1 MGINMCSKKIR
12 NLILCLSLALSLHAE
27 ENTAQE
33 NTTEE
38 NMIEENT
45 PKDVPILLEEK
56 RTQTLELNEEKKE
69 VAKRVDEKSLL
80 EEIHK
85 KKRQLYMLK
94 GELHEKNESILFQR
108 MAKNKSGFF
117 IGVIL
122 GDIGVSAH
130 SNARSYESFEPLNN
144 IQASPLLYGLRSGYQ
159 KYFANGISALRFYGE
174 YLGGAMKGFKS
185 DSLASYQTASLNIDL
200 LMDKPIDK
208 EKRFALGIFGGV
220 GVGWNGMY
228 QNLKEIKGYS
238 QPNAFGLVLNLG
250 VSMTL
255 NLKHRFELA
264 LKMPPLKETS
274 QTFLYYFKS
283 TNIYYISYN
292 YLL

>member
-1 MGINMCSKKIR
+1 MCSKKIR
-12 NLILCLSLALSLHAE
+12 NLILCFGFILSLHAE
-27 ENTAQE
+27 ESMT
-33 NTTEE
+33 
-38 NMIEENT
+38 EENT
-45 PKDVPILLEEK
+45 PKDAPILLEEK
-56 RTQTLELNEEKKE
+56 RAQTLEFEENKEAKKNI
-69 VAKRVDEKSLL
+69 DEKSLL

-94 GELHEKNESILFQR
+94 GELHEKNESLLFQQ

-130 SNARSYESFEPLNN
+130 SYEKFEPLSN

-228 QNLKEIKGYS
+228 QNLKEVKGYS

>member
-12 NLILCLSLALSLHAE
+12 NFILCFGFILSLHAE
-27 ENTAQE
+27 ENTTQE

-38 NMIEENT
+38 NMIKENP
-45 PKDVPILLEEK
+45 PKDAPILLEEK
-56 RTQTLELNEEKKE
+56 RAQTLEFEENKE
-69 VAKRVDEKSLL
+69 VKKNIDEKSLL

-94 GELHEKNESILFQR
+94 GELHEKNEAILFQQ

-130 SNARSYESFEPLNN
+130 SYEKFELLSN

-185 DSLASYQTASLNIDL
+185 DSLVSYQTASLNIDL

-228 QNLKEIKGYS
+228 QNLKEVKGYS

>member
-1 MGINMCSKKIR
+1 MCSKKIR
-12 NLILCLSLALSLHAE
+12 NLILCFGFILGLCAE

-33 NTTEE
+33 NMT
-38 NMIEENT
+38 EENT
-45 PKDVPILLEEK
+45 PKDAPVLLEEK
-56 RTQTLELNEEKKE
+56 RAQTLEFEEKKE
-69 VAKRVDEKSLL
+69 AKKNIDEKSLL

-122 GDIGVSAH
+122 GDIGINAH
-130 SNARSYESFEPLNN
+130 PYEKFELLNN

-220 GVGWNGMY
+220 GVGWNGIY

>member
-1 MGINMCSKKIR
+1 MCSKKIR
-12 NLILCLSLALSLHAE
+12 NLILCFGFILGLRAE

-33 NTTEE
+33 NMTEE
-38 NMIEENT
+38 NMIKENT
-45 PKDVPILLEEK
+45 PKDAPILLEEK
-56 RTQTLELNEEKKE
+56 RAQTLEFEENKEAKKNI
-69 VAKRVDEKSLL
+69 DEKSLL

-122 GDIGVSAH
+122 GDIGINAH
-130 SNARSYESFEPLNN
+130 PYEKFELLNN

>member
-1 MGINMCSKKIR
+1 MCSKKIR
-12 NLILCLSLALSLHAE
+12 NLILCFGFILSLNAE

-33 NTTEE
+33 NMT
-38 NMIEENT
+38 EENT
-45 PKDVPILLEEK
+45 PKDAPVLLEEK
-56 RTQTLELNEEKKE
+56 RTQTLEFEENKEAKK
-69 VAKRVDEKSLL
+69 KIDEKSLL

-122 GDIGVSAH
+122 GDIGINAH
-130 SNARSYESFEPLNN
+130 SYEKFELLNN

-185 DSLASYQTASLNIDL
+185 DSLASYQTVSLNIDL

-228 QNLKEIKGYS
+228 QNLKEVKGYS

>member
-1 MGINMCSKKIR
+1 MCSKKIR
-12 NLILCLSLALSLHAE
+12 NFILCFGFILSLHAE

-38 NMIEENT
+38 NLIKENT
-45 PKDVPILLEEK
+45 PKDAPVLLKEK
-56 RTQTLELNEEKKE
+56 RAQTLEFEENREAKK
-69 VAKRVDEKSLL
+69 KIDEKSLL

-94 GELHEKNESILFQR
+94 GELHEKNESILFQQ

-122 GDIGVSAH
+122 GDIGINAH
-130 SNARSYESFEPLNN
+130 PYEKFELLSN

>member
-12 NLILCLSLALSLHAE
+12 NFILCFGFILSLHAE
-27 ENTAQE
+27 ESMT
-33 NTTEE
+33 
-38 NMIEENT
+38 EENT
-45 PKDVPILLEEK
+45 PKDAPILLEEK
-56 RTQTLELNEEKKE
+56 RAQTLEFEENKEAKKNI
-69 VAKRVDEKSLL
+69 DEKSLL

-94 GELHEKNESILFQR
+94 GELHEKNESLLFQR

-130 SNARSYESFEPLNN
+130 SYEKFEPLSN

>member
-1 MGINMCSKKIR
+1 MCSKKIR
-12 NLILCLSLALSLHAE
+12 NFILCFGFILSLHAE

-38 NMIEENT
+38 NP
-45 PKDVPILLEEK
+45 PKDAPILLEEK
-56 RTQTLELNEEKKE
+56 RAQTLELNEEKKE
-69 VAKRVDEKSLL
+69 VAKSVDEKSLL

-122 GDIGVSAH
+122 GDIGINAH
-130 SNARSYESFEPLNN
+130 PYEKFELLSN

-228 QNLKEIKGYS
+228 QNLKEVKGYS

>member
-1 MGINMCSKKIR
+1 MCSKKIR
-12 NLILCLSLALSLHAE
+12 NLILCFGFMLGLHAE

-38 NMIEENT
+38 NMIKENT
-45 PKDVPILLEEK
+45 SKDAPILLEEK
-56 RTQTLELNEEKKE
+56 RAQTLELKEENE
-69 VAKRVDEKSLL
+69 VAKKIDEKSLL

-94 GELHEKNESILFQR
+94 GELHEKNESILFQQ

-122 GDIGVSAH
+122 GDIGINAH
-130 SNARSYESFEPLNN
+130 SYEKFELLSN

-208 EKRFALGIFGGV
+208 EKRFALGIFGGI

>member
-1 MGINMCSKKIR
+1 MCSKKIR
-12 NLILCLSLALSLHAE
+12 NLILCFGFMLGLSAE
-27 ENTAQE
+27 ENTAQG
-33 NTTEE
+33 
-38 NMIEENT
+38 NMTEENT
-45 PKDVPILLEEK
+45 PKDAPILLEEK
-56 RTQTLELNEEKKE
+56 HAQTLEFEENKEATKKI
-69 VAKRVDEKSLL
+69 DEKSLL

-122 GDIGVSAH
+122 GDIGINAH
-130 SNARSYESFEPLNN
+130 PYEKFELLNN

>member
-1 MGINMCSKKIR
+1 MCSKKIR
-12 NLILCLSLALSLHAE
+12 NLILCFGFILSLRAE
-27 ENTAQE
+27 ENIAKENMTE
-33 NTTEE
+33 TNTTEE
-38 NMIEENT
+38 NT
-45 PKDVPILLEEK
+45 SKDAPILLEEK
-56 RTQTLELNEEKKE
+56 RAQTLEFEENKE
-69 VAKRVDEKSLL
+69 VKKNIDEKSLL

-94 GELHEKNESILFQR
+94 GELHEKNESLLFQQ
-108 MAKNKSGFF
+108 MAKSKSGFF

-130 SNARSYESFEPLNN
+130 SYEKFELLSN

-228 QNLKEIKGYS
+228 QNLKEVKGYS

>member
-1 MGINMCSKKIR
+1 MCSKKIR
-12 NLILCLSLALSLHAE
+12 NLILCFGFILSLRAE

-33 NTTEE
+33 NMTEE
-38 NMIEENT
+38 NT
-45 PKDVPILLEEK
+45 SKDAPILLEEK
-56 RTQTLELNEEKKE
+56 RTQTLKLEEEKE
-69 VAKRVDEKSLL
+69 AKKNIDEKSLL

-94 GELHEKNESILFQR
+94 GELHEKNESLLFQQ
-108 MAKNKSGFF
+108 MAKSKSGFF

-130 SNARSYESFEPLNN
+130 SYEKFEPLSN

-220 GVGWNGMY
+220 GVGWNGIY

>member
-1 MGINMCSKKIR
+1 MCSKKIR
-12 NLILCLSLALSLHAE
+12 NLILCFGFILSLHAE

-38 NMIEENT
+38 NI
-45 PKDVPILLEEK
+45 PKDAPILLEEK
-56 RTQTLELNEEKKE
+56 RAQTLEFEENKEAKK
-69 VAKRVDEKSLL
+69 KIDEKSLL

-94 GELHEKNESILFQR
+94 GELHEKNESLLFQQ
-108 MAKNKSGFF
+108 MAKSKSGFF

-130 SNARSYESFEPLNN
+130 SYESFELLSN

>member
-1 MGINMCSKKIR
+1 MCSKKIR
-12 NLILCLSLALSLHAE
+12 NLILCFGFMLGLHAE

-33 NTTEE
+33 SMTEE
-38 NMIEENT
+38 NLIKENT
-45 PKDVPILLEEK
+45 PKDAPILLEEK
-56 RTQTLELNEEKKE
+56 RTQTLEFEENKE
-69 VAKRVDEKSLL
+69 VKKNIDEKSLL

-94 GELHEKNESILFQR
+94 GELHEKNESLLFQQ

-122 GDIGVSAH
+122 GDIGVSTH
-130 SNARSYESFEPLNN
+130 SYEKFELLSN

-228 QNLKEIKGYS
+228 QNLKEVKGYS

>member
-1 MGINMCSKKIR
+1 MCSKKIR
-12 NLILCLSLALSLHAE
+12 NFILCFGFILGLNAE

-33 NTTEE
+33 NMT
-38 NMIEENT
+38 EENT
-45 PKDVPILLEEK
+45 PKDAPILLEEK
-56 RTQTLELNEEKKE
+56 RSQTLEFEENKEAKK
-69 VAKRVDEKSLL
+69 KIDEKSLL

-122 GDIGVSAH
+122 GDIGINAH
-130 SNARSYESFEPLNN
+130 SYEKFELLSN

-174 YLGGAMKGFKS
+174 YLGGAMKGFRS

>member
-12 NLILCLSLALSLHAE
+12 NLILCFGFILSLRAE

-38 NMIEENT
+38 NLIKENT
-45 PKDVPILLEEK
+45 PKDAPILLEEK
-56 RTQTLELNEEKKE
+56 RTQTLEFEENKEAKKNI
-69 VAKRVDEKSLL
+69 DEKSLL

-94 GELHEKNESILFQR
+94 GELHEKNESILFQQ
-108 MAKNKSGFF
+108 MAKSKSGFF

-122 GDIGVSAH
+122 GDIGI
-130 SNARSYESFEPLNN
+130 NANPYEKFELLSN

-228 QNLKEIKGYS
+228 QNLKEVKGYS

>member
-1 MGINMCSKKIR
+1 MCSKKIR
-12 NLILCLSLALSLHAE
+12 NFILCFGFILSLHAE

-38 NMIEENT
+38 NLIKENP
-45 PKDVPILLEEK
+45 PKDAPILLEEK
-56 RTQTLELNEEKKE
+56 RAQTLKFEENKE
-69 VAKRVDEKSLL
+69 VKKNIDEKSLL

-94 GELHEKNESILFQR
+94 GELHEKNESLLFQQ
-108 MAKNKSGFF
+108 MAKSKSGFF

-122 GDIGVSAH
+122 GDIGINAH
-130 SNARSYESFEPLNN
+130 PYEKFELLSN

>member
-1 MGINMCSKKIR
+1 MCSKKIR
-12 NLILCLSLALSLHAE
+12 NLILCLSLILSLHAE
-27 ENTAQE
+27 ENTE
-33 NTTEE
+33 NMTEE
-38 NMIEENT
+38 NT
-45 PKDVPILLEEK
+45 SKDAPILLEEK
-56 RTQTLELNEEKKE
+56 RAQTLELNEEKKE
-69 VAKRVDEKSLL
+69 VAKSVDEKSLL

-94 GELHEKNESILFQR
+94 GELHEKNEAILFQQ
-108 MAKNKSGFF
+108 MAKTKSGFF

-122 GDIGVSAH
+122 GDIGINAH
-130 SNARSYESFEPLNN
+130 PYEKFELLSG

-159 KYFANGISALRFYGE
+159 KYFANGISGLRFYGE

>member
-1 MGINMCSKKIR
+1 MLGLR
-12 NLILCLSLALSLHAE
+12 AE

-33 NTTEE
+33 NMTEE
-38 NMIEENT
+38 NMIKEN
-45 PKDVPILLEEK
+45 PLKDAPILLEEK
-56 RTQTLELNEEKKE
+56 RTQTLEFEENKEAKKNI
-69 VAKRVDEKSLL
+69 DEKSLL

-122 GDIGVSAH
+122 GDIGINAH
-130 SNARSYESFEPLNN
+130 SYEKFELLSN

-228 QNLKEIKGYS
+228 QNLKEVKEYS

>member
-1 MGINMCSKKIR
+1 MCSKKIR
-12 NLILCLSLALSLHAE
+12 NLILCFGFILSLHAE
-27 ENTAQE
+27 ENITKE
-33 NTTEE
+33 NTTET
-38 NMIEENT
+38 NTTEENT
-45 PKDVPILLEEK
+45 PKDAPILLEEK
-56 RTQTLELNEEKKE
+56 RTQTLELKEEKGI
-69 VAKRVDEKSLL
+69 AKKIDEKSLL
-80 EEIHK
+80 EEIYK

-94 GELHEKNESILFQR
+94 GELHEKNESILFQQ

-122 GDIGVSAH
+122 GDIGI
-130 SNARSYESFEPLNN
+130 NANPYEKFELLNN
-144 IQASPLLYGLRSGYQ
+144 VQASPLLYGLRSGYQ

-228 QNLKEIKGYS
+228 QNLKEIRGYS

>member
-1 MGINMCSKKIR
+1 MCSKKIR
-12 NLILCLSLALSLHAE
+12 NLILCFGFILSLHAE
-27 ENTAQE
+27 ESM
-33 NTTEE
+33 TEE

-45 PKDVPILLEEK
+45 PKDAPILLEEK
-56 RTQTLELNEEKKE
+56 RTQTLEFEENKEAKKNI
-69 VAKRVDEKSLL
+69 DEKSLL

-117 IGVIL
+117 ISVIL

-130 SNARSYESFEPLNN
+130 SYEKFELLSN

>member
-1 MGINMCSKKIR
+1 MCSKKIR
-12 NLILCLSLALSLHAE
+12 NFILCFGFILSLHAE
-27 ENTAQE
+27 ESM
-33 NTTEE
+33 TEE
-38 NMIEENT
+38 NT
-45 PKDVPILLEEK
+45 HKDAPILLEEK
-56 RTQTLELNEEKKE
+56 RAQTLEFKEEKGT
-69 VAKRVDEKSLL
+69 AKKIDEKSLL

-94 GELHEKNESILFQR
+94 GELHEKNEAILFQQ
-108 MAKNKSGFF
+108 MAKSKSGFF

-130 SNARSYESFEPLNN
+130 PYEKFEFLSN

>member
-1 MGINMCSKKIR
+1 MCSKKIR
-12 NLILCLSLALSLHAE
+12 NFILCFGFMLGLHAE

-33 NTTEE
+33 SMT
-38 NMIEENT
+38 EENT
-45 PKDVPILLEEK
+45 PKDAPILLEEK
-56 RTQTLELNEEKKE
+56 RTQTLEFEEEKGT
-69 VAKRVDEKSLL
+69 AKKIDEKSLL

-94 GELHEKNESILFQR
+94 GELHEKNESLLFQQ

-130 SNARSYESFEPLNN
+130 SYEKFEPLSN

>member
-1 MGINMCSKKIR
+1 MCSKKIR
-12 NLILCLSLALSLHAE
+12 NLILCFGFILSLRAE
-27 ENTAQE
+27 ESM
-33 NTTEE
+33 TER
-38 NMIEENT
+38 NMTEENT
-45 PKDVPILLEEK
+45 PKDAPILLEEK
-56 RTQTLELNEEKKE
+56 RTRTLELKEENE
-69 VAKRVDEKSLL
+69 VAKKIDEKSLL

-94 GELHEKNESILFQR
+94 GELHEKNESILFQQ
-108 MAKNKSGFF
+108 MAKSKSGFF

-122 GDIGVSAH
+122 GDIGINAH
-130 SNARSYESFEPLNN
+130 PYEKFELLSN

-228 QNLKEIKGYS
+228 QNLKEVKGYS
-238 QPNAFGLVLNLG
+238 QPNAFGLMLNLG

>member
-1 MGINMCSKKIR
+1 MCSKKIR
-12 NLILCLSLALSLHAE
+12 NLILCFGFILSLRAE
-27 ENTAQE
+27 ESM
-33 NTTEE
+33 TEE

-45 PKDVPILLEEK
+45 PKDAPILLEEK
-56 RTQTLELNEEKKE
+56 RAQTLEFEENKE
-69 VAKRVDEKSLL
+69 VKKNIDEKSLL

-94 GELHEKNESILFQR
+94 GELHEKNESLLFQQ

-130 SNARSYESFEPLNN
+130 SYEKFEPLSN

-228 QNLKEIKGYS
+228 QNLKEVKGYS

-264 LKMPPLKETS
+264 LKMPPLKEAS

>member
-1 MGINMCSKKIR
+1 MCSKKIR
-12 NLILCLSLALSLHAE
+12 NLILCFGFILSLRAE
-27 ENTAQE
+27 ENTDQE
-33 NTTEE
+33 NMT
-38 NMIEENT
+38 EENT
-45 PKDVPILLEEK
+45 PKDAPILLEEK
-56 RTQTLELNEEKKE
+56 RAQTLKLEEEKE
-69 VAKRVDEKSLL
+69 AKKNMDEKSLL

-122 GDIGVSAH
+122 GDIGINAH
-130 SNARSYESFEPLNN
+130 SYEKFELLNN

-220 GVGWNGMY
+220 GVGWNGIY
-228 QNLKEIKGYS
+228 QNLKEIKGHS

>member
-1 MGINMCSKKIR
+1 MCSKKIR
-12 NLILCLSLALSLHAE
+12 NLILCFGFILSLHAE
-27 ENTAQE
+27 ENTAQKSM
-33 NTTEE
+33 T
-38 NMIEENT
+38 EENT
-45 PKDVPILLEEK
+45 PKDAPILLEEK
-56 RTQTLELNEEKKE
+56 RTQTLEFEEEKGT
-69 VAKRVDEKSLL
+69 AKKIDEKSLL

-94 GELHEKNESILFQR
+94 GELHEKNESLLFQQ

-130 SNARSYESFEPLNN
+130 SYEKFELLSN

>member
-1 MGINMCSKKIR
+1 MCSKKIR
-12 NLILCLSLALSLHAE
+12 NFILCFGFILSLHAE
-27 ENTAQE
+27 ENVAQE

-38 NMIEENT
+38 NT
-45 PKDVPILLEEK
+45 PKDAPILLEEK
-56 RTQTLELNEEKKE
+56 RARTLEFEEEKGT
-69 VAKRVDEKSLL
+69 AKKIDEKSLL

-94 GELHEKNESILFQR
+94 GELHEKNESLLFQQ
-108 MAKNKSGFF
+108 MAKSKSGFF

-130 SNARSYESFEPLNN
+130 SYEKFEPLSN

-208 EKRFALGIFGGV
+208 EKRFALGVFGGV

>member
-1 MGINMCSKKIR
+1 MCSKKIR
-12 NLILCLSLALSLHAE
+12 NFILCFGFILSLHAE
-27 ENTAQE
+27 ENTTQE

-38 NMIEENT
+38 NMIKENP
-45 PKDVPILLEEK
+45 PKDAPILLEEK
-56 RTQTLELNEEKKE
+56 RTQTLEFEENKEAKKNI
-69 VAKRVDEKSLL
+69 DEKSLL

-94 GELHEKNESILFQR
+94 GELHEKNESILFQQ

-122 GDIGVSAH
+122 GDIGINAH
-130 SNARSYESFEPLNN
+130 PYEKFELLSN

-208 EKRFALGIFGGV
+208 EKRFALGIFGGI

-228 QNLKEIKGYS
+228 QNLKEVKGYS

>member
-1 MGINMCSKKIR
+1 MCSKKIR
-12 NLILCLSLALSLHAE
+12 NLILCFGFMLGLHAE

-33 NTTEE
+33 NMTEE
-38 NMIEENT
+38 NT
-45 PKDVPILLEEK
+45 SKDAPVLLEEK
-56 RTQTLELNEEKKE
+56 RAQTLEFEENKEAKKNI
-69 VAKRVDEKSLL
+69 DEKSLL

-94 GELHEKNESILFQR
+94 GELHEKNEAILFQQ

-130 SNARSYESFEPLNN
+130 SYEKFEPLSN

-228 QNLKEIKGYS
+228 QNLKEVKGYS

>member
-1 MGINMCSKKIR
+1 MCSKKIR
-12 NLILCLSLALSLHAE
+12 NLILCFGFILSLCAE

-38 NMIEENT
+38 NMIKENP
-45 PKDVPILLEEK
+45 PKDAPILLEEK
-56 RTQTLELNEEKKE
+56 RAQTLEFEEKKE
-69 VAKRVDEKSLL
+69 ATKKIDEKSLL

-94 GELHEKNESILFQR
+94 GELHEKNEAILFQQ

-122 GDIGVSAH
+122 GDIGINAH
-130 SNARSYESFEPLNN
+130 PYEKFELLSN

-228 QNLKEIKGYS
+228 QNLKEVKGYS

>member
-1 MGINMCSKKIR
+1 MCSKKIR
-12 NLILCLSLALSLHAE
+12 NFILCFGFILSLHAE
-27 ENTAQE
+27 ESM
-33 NTTEE
+33 TEE
-38 NMIEENT
+38 EP
-45 PKDVPILLEEK
+45 PKDAPILLEEK
-56 RTQTLELNEEKKE
+56 RAQTLEFEENKE
-69 VAKRVDEKSLL
+69 VKKNIDEKSLL

-94 GELHEKNESILFQR
+94 GELHEKNESILFQQ

-122 GDIGVSAH
+122 GDIGVSTH
-130 SNARSYESFEPLNN
+130 SYEKFELLSN

>member
-12 NLILCLSLALSLHAE
+12 NFILCFGFILSLHAE

-38 NMIEENT
+38 NMIKENT
-45 PKDVPILLEEK
+45 SKDAPILLEEK
-56 RTQTLELNEEKKE
+56 RAQTLEFEENKEAKKNI
-69 VAKRVDEKSLL
+69 DEKSLL

-122 GDIGVSAH
+122 GDIGI
-130 SNARSYESFEPLNN
+130 NANSYEKFELLSN

-228 QNLKEIKGYS
+228 QNLKEVKGYS

>member
-1 MGINMCSKKIR
+1 MLG
-12 NLILCLSLALSLHAE
+12 LHAE

-33 NTTEE
+33 NMTEE
-38 NMIEENT
+38 NMIKENT
-45 PKDVPILLEEK
+45 PKDAPILLEEK
-56 RTQTLELNEEKKE
+56 RAQTLEFEENKEAKK
-69 VAKRVDEKSLL
+69 KIDEKSLL

-94 GELHEKNESILFQR
+94 GELHEKNESILFQQ

-130 SNARSYESFEPLNN
+130 PYEKFEFLSN

-159 KYFANGISALRFYGE
+159 KYFANWISALRFYGE

>member
-1 MGINMCSKKIR
+1 MLGLR
-12 NLILCLSLALSLHAE
+12 AE
-27 ENTAQE
+27 ENTDQE
-33 NTTEE
+33 NMTEE
-38 NMIEENT
+38 NT
-45 PKDVPILLEEK
+45 SKDAPILLEEK
-56 RTQTLELNEEKKE
+56 RAQTLEFEENKEAKKNI
-69 VAKRVDEKSLL
+69 DEKILL

-122 GDIGVSAH
+122 GDIGINAH
-130 SNARSYESFEPLNN
+130 PYEKFELLNN

-174 YLGGAMKGFKS
+174 YLGGAMKGFRS

>member
-1 MGINMCSKKIR
+1 MCSKKIR
-12 NLILCLSLALSLHAE
+12 NLILCFGFILSLHAE

-33 NTTEE
+33 NMT
-38 NMIEENT
+38 EENT
-45 PKDVPILLEEK
+45 PKDAPVLLEEK
-56 RTQTLELNEEKKE
+56 RAQTLEFEEKKE
-69 VAKRVDEKSLL
+69 AKKNIDEKSLL

-94 GELHEKNESILFQR
+94 GELHEKNESILFQQ

-122 GDIGVSAH
+122 GDIGINAH
-130 SNARSYESFEPLNN
+130 PYEKFELLNN

-174 YLGGAMKGFKS
+174 YLGGAMKGFRS

>member
-1 MGINMCSKKIR
+1 MCSKKIR
-12 NLILCLSLALSLHAE
+12 NLILCFGFILSLHAE
-27 ENTAQE
+27 ESM
-33 NTTEE
+33 TEE

-45 PKDVPILLEEK
+45 SKDAPILLEEK
-56 RTQTLELNEEKKE
+56 RAQTLELNEEKKE
-69 VAKRVDEKSLL
+69 VKKNIDEKSLL

-94 GELHEKNESILFQR
+94 GELHEKNESLLFQQ

-122 GDIGVSAH
+122 GDIGINAH
-130 SNARSYESFEPLNN
+130 PYEKFELLSG

-159 KYFANGISALRFYGE
+159 KYFANGISGLRFYGE

>member
-1 MGINMCSKKIR
+1 MCSKKIR
-12 NLILCLSLALSLHAE
+12 NFILCFGFILSLHAE
-27 ENTAQE
+27 ENTTE
-33 NTTEE
+33 GNMTEE
-38 NMIEENT
+38 NP
-45 PKDVPILLEEK
+45 PKDAPILLEEK
-56 RTQTLELNEEKKE
+56 RAQTLEFEENKE
-69 VAKRVDEKSLL
+69 VKKNIDEKSLL

-94 GELHEKNESILFQR
+94 GELHEKNESLLFQQ
-108 MAKNKSGFF
+108 MAKSKSGFF

-130 SNARSYESFEPLNN
+130 PYEKFELLNN

-228 QNLKEIKGYS
+228 QNLKEVKGYS

>member
-1 MGINMCSKKIR
+1 MCSKKIR
-12 NLILCLSLALSLHAE
+12 NFILCFGFMLGLHAE

-33 NTTEE
+33 SMT
-38 NMIEENT
+38 EENT
-45 PKDVPILLEEK
+45 PKDAPILLEEK
-56 RTQTLELNEEKKE
+56 RAQTLEFEENKE
-69 VAKRVDEKSLL
+69 VKKNIDEKSLL

-94 GELHEKNESILFQR
+94 GELHEKNESLLFQQ

-130 SNARSYESFEPLNN
+130 SYEKFELLSN

>member
-1 MGINMCSKKIR
+1 MCSKKIR
-12 NLILCLSLALSLHAE
+12 NFILCFGFILSLHAE
-27 ENTAQE
+27 ENT
-33 NTTEE
+33 TEE
-38 NMIEENT
+38 NMIKENP
-45 PKDVPILLEEK
+45 PKDAPILLEEK
-56 RTQTLELNEEKKE
+56 RAQTLEFEENKE
-69 VAKRVDEKSLL
+69 VKKNIDEKSLL

-94 GELHEKNESILFQR
+94 GELHEKNESLLFQQ

-130 SNARSYESFEPLNN
+130 SYEKFEPLSN

-228 QNLKEIKGYS
+228 QNLKEVKGYS